1 MANSIGNIWIPKRQ
15 PLQLFRLC
23 ESPTEAF
30 PTHMQD
36 FDYFVSRKLEHVPVF
51 PNIVMVEVTDRSDPY
66 YIAFP
71 LDVFYVT
78 HATL

>member
-1 MANSIGNIWIPKRQ
+1 
-15 PLQLFRLC
+15 
-23 ESPTEAF
+23 
-30 PTHMQD
+30 MQD